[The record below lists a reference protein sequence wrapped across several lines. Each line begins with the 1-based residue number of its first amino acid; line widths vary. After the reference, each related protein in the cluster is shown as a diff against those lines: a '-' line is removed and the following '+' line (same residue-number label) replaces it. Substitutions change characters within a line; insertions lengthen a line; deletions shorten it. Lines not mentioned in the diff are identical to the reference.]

1 MRKIKML
8 QVVLCLI
15 LAAAS
20 FVFYGNLALAA
31 ASDGAVPAKK
41 GQGEMKM
48 ATKDQGRVTLSAQKQ
63 EALFGKKGA
72 PKAAQDPEFNNTMNR
87 LIYGEIYQQGNFTDR
102 QRELGKTC
110 IFKN

>member
-20 FVFYGNLALAA
+20 FGFYGNLALAA

-72 PKAAQDPEFNNTMNR
+72 PKAA
-87 LIYGEIYQQGNFTDR
+87 
-102 QRELGKTC
+102 
-110 IFKN
+110 